1 MNVEANRRMHPIQT
15 RWAAHHAVGHGA
27 TLWMLTHW
35 LQEQPLEAVVG
46 VFSERPWRFIL
57 RPAALA

>member
-1 MNVEANRRMHPIQT
+1 MLRPIGACTQSRRAGQHIMI
-15 RWAAHHAVGHGA
+15 VGHGA

-46 VFSERPWRFIL
+46 VFPERLWRFIL